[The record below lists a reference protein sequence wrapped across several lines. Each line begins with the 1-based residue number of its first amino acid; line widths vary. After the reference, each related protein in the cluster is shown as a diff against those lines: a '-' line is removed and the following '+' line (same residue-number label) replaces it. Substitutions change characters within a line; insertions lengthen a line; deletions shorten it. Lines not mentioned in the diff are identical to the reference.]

1 MGKILILTGSPR
13 KGGNTDMLAK
23 AFADGASANN
33 TVEIVSVADYR
44 VNPCIGCNYCFQSD
58 GNKCFQKDDMCE
70 VYDKMAEAETL
81 VIASPIYF
89 YGISSQ
95 LKAVIDRL
103 HTPLRKSFSIKN
115 LALLLVA
122 ASDTPSVF
130 EPAISQYNII
140 LDYFKLNNV
149 GVITVGGVFN
159 IGDIA
164 QKSALN
170 DAFNLGASMN

>member
-1 MGKILILTGSPR
+1 MGNILILTGSPR

-23 AFADGASANN
+23 AFCDGASINN
-33 TVEIVSVADYR
+33 NVEIISVADYR
-44 VNPCIGCNYCFQSD
+44 VNPCMGCNYCFQSK
-58 GNKCFQKDDMCE
+58 GNKCFQTDDMQKL
-70 VYDKMAEAETL
+70 YDKMADAETL

-89 YGISSQ
+89 YGISAQ

-103 HTPLRKSFSIKN
+103 HTPLRNNYKIKN
-115 LALLLVA
+115 LILLLVA
-122 ASDTPSVF
+122 ASDTPNVF

-140 LDYFKLNNV
+140 LDYFKLNNS
-149 GVITVGGVFN
+149 GIITVGGVRN

-170 DAFNLGASMN
+170 DAFNLGAKLK